1 MVITALI
8 TFDNL
13 GVELSIVLII
23 YTKLLM
29 SAWATLKRQLFL
41 VPYIGLFWSHKIY
54 DRTLMIDKY

>member
-29 SAWATLKRQLFL
+29 SAGATLKRH
-41 VPYIGLFWSHKIY
+41 S
-54 DRTLMIDKY
+54 